1 MLEAASFALL
11 FRFNRY
17 QQGVFFT
24 TANAVAGKIYET
36 EAAILSYFSLGQENL
51 RLTEQNLQLE
61 RELSRLQAEL
71 LQAGAD
77 SAGLD
82 SMMAEPLQE
91 IRLIRGRVVHNS
103 LTRRKNFLT
112 LDCGSSDG
120 VQSGQGVVSSSGV
133 TGIVYLTSAHY
144 SVVVSLLNVDSRISC
159 KIADTGYFGTLTWDG
174 RDARYAYL
182 EGSPRHAKFRRGG
195 RIPAPKAYKVYL
207 EELLERGVISPEQT
221 EKIRESFARRASSAE
236 SVVKQVADVIS
247 EFTDYT
253 SVAVRDLTEE
263 TIENI
268 GLFPCGDKAL
278 LLLRTDLR
286 ILKDSFISLPEGL
299 EGEEVVRL
307 SAPLQ
312 SIFGGRQMR
321 RVREAEA
328 EAMQAFAA
336 YRELCRAVLDALF
349 SYTERRDVALSGAG
363 KSLARGEYDAEQVKG
378 FLSLVEDKEKLRSL
392 LDGGSQN
399 IQIRVEI
406 GGEAGVPDDCSL
418 VTATYSADGRQL
430 GSYGVVGPV
439 RMDYAKVVSV
449 LESVG
454 EILGTMLKK

>member
-1 MLEAASFALL
+1 MKKLLDFLLKYNYWLLFVLLEAASFALL

-182 EGSPRHAKFRRGG
+182 EGIPRHAKFRRGG
-195 RIPAPKAYKVYL
+195 RIVTSGY
-207 EELLERGVISPEQT
+207 
-221 EKIRESFARRASSAE
+221 
-236 SVVKQVADVIS
+236 S
-247 EFTDYT
+247 EVF
-253 SVAVRDLTEE
+253 
-263 TIENI
+263 
-268 GLFPCGDKAL
+268 
-278 LLLRTDLR
+278 
-286 ILKDSFISLPEGL
+286 PEGL
-299 EGEEVVRL
+299 PVGRIGEVTTSDDGLSYRLQVVLSTDFGNLSEARVIGQTFDPEQFRL
-307 SAPLQ
+307 LQ
-312 SIFGGRQMR
+312 
-321 RVREAEA
+321 EAE
-328 EAMQAFAA
+328 Q
-336 YRELCRAVLDALF
+336 
-349 SYTERRDVALSGAG
+349 STEQ
-363 KSLARGEYDAEQVKG
+363 EE
-378 FLSLVEDKEKLRSL
+378 
-392 LDGGSQN
+392 
-399 IQIRVEI
+399 
-406 GGEAGVPDDCSL
+406 
-418 VTATYSADGRQL
+418 
-430 GSYGVVGPV
+430 
-439 RMDYAKVVSV
+439 
-449 LESVG
+449 
-454 EILGTMLKK
+454 

>member
-1 MLEAASFALL
+1 MKKLLDFLVKYNYWLLFVLLEAASFALL

-24 TANAVAGKIYET
+24 TANAVAGKVYET

-182 EGSPRHAKFRRGG
+182 EGIPRHAKFRRGG
-195 RIPAPKAYKVYL
+195 RIVTSGY
-207 EELLERGVISPEQT
+207 
-221 EKIRESFARRASSAE
+221 
-236 SVVKQVADVIS
+236 S
-247 EFTDYT
+247 EVF
-253 SVAVRDLTEE
+253 
-263 TIENI
+263 
-268 GLFPCGDKAL
+268 
-278 LLLRTDLR
+278 
-286 ILKDSFISLPEGL
+286 PEGL
-299 EGEEVVRL
+299 PVGRIGEVTTSDDGLSYRLQVVLSTDFGNLSEARVIGQTFDPEQFRL
-307 SAPLQ
+307 LQ
-312 SIFGGRQMR
+312 
-321 RVREAEA
+321 EAE
-328 EAMQAFAA
+328 Q
-336 YRELCRAVLDALF
+336 
-349 SYTERRDVALSGAG
+349 STEQ
-363 KSLARGEYDAEQVKG
+363 EE
-378 FLSLVEDKEKLRSL
+378 
-392 LDGGSQN
+392 
-399 IQIRVEI
+399 
-406 GGEAGVPDDCSL
+406 
-418 VTATYSADGRQL
+418 
-430 GSYGVVGPV
+430 
-439 RMDYAKVVSV
+439 
-449 LESVG
+449 
-454 EILGTMLKK
+454 

>member
-1 MLEAASFALL
+1 MKKLLDFLVKYNYWLLFVLLEAASFALL

-36 EAAILSYFSLGQENL
+36 EAAVLSYFSLGQENL

-120 VQSGQGVVSSSGV
+120 VQSGQGVVGSSGV

-182 EGSPRHAKFRRGG
+182 EGIPRHAKFRRGG
-195 RIPAPKAYKVYL
+195 RIVTSGY
-207 EELLERGVISPEQT
+207 
-221 EKIRESFARRASSAE
+221 
-236 SVVKQVADVIS
+236 S
-247 EFTDYT
+247 EVF
-253 SVAVRDLTEE
+253 
-263 TIENI
+263 
-268 GLFPCGDKAL
+268 
-278 LLLRTDLR
+278 
-286 ILKDSFISLPEGL
+286 PEGL
-299 EGEEVVRL
+299 PVGRIGEVTTSDDGLSYRLQVVLSTDFGNLSEARVIGQTFDPEQFRL
-307 SAPLQ
+307 LQ
-312 SIFGGRQMR
+312 
-321 RVREAEA
+321 EAE
-328 EAMQAFAA
+328 Q
-336 YRELCRAVLDALF
+336 
-349 SYTERRDVALSGAG
+349 STEQ
-363 KSLARGEYDAEQVKG
+363 EE
-378 FLSLVEDKEKLRSL
+378 
-392 LDGGSQN
+392 
-399 IQIRVEI
+399 
-406 GGEAGVPDDCSL
+406 
-418 VTATYSADGRQL
+418 
-430 GSYGVVGPV
+430 
-439 RMDYAKVVSV
+439 
-449 LESVG
+449 
-454 EILGTMLKK
+454 

>member
-1 MLEAASFALL
+1 MKKLLDFLVKYNYWLLFVLLEAASFALL

-182 EGSPRHAKFRRGG
+182 EGIPRHAKFRRGG
-195 RIPAPKAYKVYL
+195 RIVTSGY
-207 EELLERGVISPEQT
+207 
-221 EKIRESFARRASSAE
+221 
-236 SVVKQVADVIS
+236 S
-247 EFTDYT
+247 EVF
-253 SVAVRDLTEE
+253 
-263 TIENI
+263 
-268 GLFPCGDKAL
+268 
-278 LLLRTDLR
+278 
-286 ILKDSFISLPEGL
+286 PEGL
-299 EGEEVVRL
+299 PVGRIGEVTTSDDGLSYRLQVVLSTDFGNLSEARVIGQTFDPEQVRL
-307 SAPLQ
+307 LQ
-312 SIFGGRQMR
+312 
-321 RVREAEA
+321 EAE
-328 EAMQAFAA
+328 Q
-336 YRELCRAVLDALF
+336 
-349 SYTERRDVALSGAG
+349 STEQ
-363 KSLARGEYDAEQVKG
+363 EE
-378 FLSLVEDKEKLRSL
+378 
-392 LDGGSQN
+392 
-399 IQIRVEI
+399 
-406 GGEAGVPDDCSL
+406 
-418 VTATYSADGRQL
+418 
-430 GSYGVVGPV
+430 
-439 RMDYAKVVSV
+439 
-449 LESVG
+449 
-454 EILGTMLKK
+454 

>member
-1 MLEAASFALL
+1 MKKLLDFLVKYNYWLLFVLLEAASFALL

-182 EGSPRHAKFRRGG
+182 EGIPRHAKFRRGG
-195 RIPAPKAYKVYL
+195 RIVTSGY
-207 EELLERGVISPEQT
+207 
-221 EKIRESFARRASSAE
+221 
-236 SVVKQVADVIS
+236 S
-247 EFTDYT
+247 EVF
-253 SVAVRDLTEE
+253 
-263 TIENI
+263 
-268 GLFPCGDKAL
+268 
-278 LLLRTDLR
+278 
-286 ILKDSFISLPEGL
+286 PEGL
-299 EGEEVVRL
+299 PVGRIGEVTTSDDGLSYRLQVVLSTDFGNLSEARVIGQTFDPEQFRL
-307 SAPLQ
+307 LQ
-312 SIFGGRQMR
+312 
-321 RVREAEA
+321 EAE
-328 EAMQAFAA
+328 Q
-336 YRELCRAVLDALF
+336 
-349 SYTERRDVALSGAG
+349 STEQ
-363 KSLARGEYDAEQVKG
+363 EE
-378 FLSLVEDKEKLRSL
+378 
-392 LDGGSQN
+392 
-399 IQIRVEI
+399 
-406 GGEAGVPDDCSL
+406 
-418 VTATYSADGRQL
+418 
-430 GSYGVVGPV
+430 
-439 RMDYAKVVSV
+439 
-449 LESVG
+449 
-454 EILGTMLKK
+454 

>member
-1 MLEAASFALL
+1 MKKLLDFLVKYNYWLLFVLLEAASFALL

-120 VQSGQGVVSSSGV
+120 VLSGQGVVGSSGV

-182 EGSPRHAKFRRGG
+182 EGIPRHAKFRRGG
-195 RIPAPKAYKVYL
+195 RIVTSGY
-207 EELLERGVISPEQT
+207 
-221 EKIRESFARRASSAE
+221 
-236 SVVKQVADVIS
+236 S
-247 EFTDYT
+247 EVF
-253 SVAVRDLTEE
+253 
-263 TIENI
+263 
-268 GLFPCGDKAL
+268 
-278 LLLRTDLR
+278 
-286 ILKDSFISLPEGL
+286 PEGL
-299 EGEEVVRL
+299 PVGHIGEVTTSDDGLSYRLQVVLSTDFGNLSEARVIGQTFDPEQFRL
-307 SAPLQ
+307 LQ
-312 SIFGGRQMR
+312 
-321 RVREAEA
+321 EAE
-328 EAMQAFAA
+328 Q
-336 YRELCRAVLDALF
+336 
-349 SYTERRDVALSGAG
+349 STEQ
-363 KSLARGEYDAEQVKG
+363 EE
-378 FLSLVEDKEKLRSL
+378 
-392 LDGGSQN
+392 
-399 IQIRVEI
+399 
-406 GGEAGVPDDCSL
+406 
-418 VTATYSADGRQL
+418 
-430 GSYGVVGPV
+430 
-439 RMDYAKVVSV
+439 
-449 LESVG
+449 
-454 EILGTMLKK
+454 

>member
-1 MLEAASFALL
+1 MKKLLDFLVKYNYWLLFVLLEAASFALL

-82 SMMAEPLQE
+82 SMMAKPLQE

-182 EGSPRHAKFRRGG
+182 EGIPRHAKFRRGG
-195 RIPAPKAYKVYL
+195 RIVTSGY
-207 EELLERGVISPEQT
+207 
-221 EKIRESFARRASSAE
+221 
-236 SVVKQVADVIS
+236 S
-247 EFTDYT
+247 EVF
-253 SVAVRDLTEE
+253 
-263 TIENI
+263 
-268 GLFPCGDKAL
+268 
-278 LLLRTDLR
+278 
-286 ILKDSFISLPEGL
+286 PEGL
-299 EGEEVVRL
+299 PVGRIGEVTTSDDGLSYRLQVVLSTDFGNLSEARVIGQTFDPEQFRL
-307 SAPLQ
+307 LQ
-312 SIFGGRQMR
+312 
-321 RVREAEA
+321 EAE
-328 EAMQAFAA
+328 Q
-336 YRELCRAVLDALF
+336 
-349 SYTERRDVALSGAG
+349 STEQ
-363 KSLARGEYDAEQVKG
+363 EE
-378 FLSLVEDKEKLRSL
+378 
-392 LDGGSQN
+392 
-399 IQIRVEI
+399 
-406 GGEAGVPDDCSL
+406 
-418 VTATYSADGRQL
+418 
-430 GSYGVVGPV
+430 
-439 RMDYAKVVSV
+439 
-449 LESVG
+449 
-454 EILGTMLKK
+454 

>member
-1 MLEAASFALL
+1 MKKLLDFLVKYNYWLLFVLLEAASFALL

-174 RDARYAYL
+174 RDARYACL
-182 EGSPRHAKFRRGG
+182 EGIPRHAKFRRGG
-195 RIPAPKAYKVYL
+195 RIVTSGY
-207 EELLERGVISPEQT
+207 
-221 EKIRESFARRASSAE
+221 
-236 SVVKQVADVIS
+236 S
-247 EFTDYT
+247 EVF
-253 SVAVRDLTEE
+253 
-263 TIENI
+263 
-268 GLFPCGDKAL
+268 
-278 LLLRTDLR
+278 
-286 ILKDSFISLPEGL
+286 PEGL
-299 EGEEVVRL
+299 PVGRIGEVTTSDDGLSYRLQVVLSTDFGNLSEARVIGQTFDPEQFRL
-307 SAPLQ
+307 LQ
-312 SIFGGRQMR
+312 
-321 RVREAEA
+321 EAE
-328 EAMQAFAA
+328 Q
-336 YRELCRAVLDALF
+336 
-349 SYTERRDVALSGAG
+349 STEQ
-363 KSLARGEYDAEQVKG
+363 EE
-378 FLSLVEDKEKLRSL
+378 
-392 LDGGSQN
+392 
-399 IQIRVEI
+399 
-406 GGEAGVPDDCSL
+406 
-418 VTATYSADGRQL
+418 
-430 GSYGVVGPV
+430 
-439 RMDYAKVVSV
+439 
-449 LESVG
+449 
-454 EILGTMLKK
+454 

>member
-1 MLEAASFALL
+1 MKKLLDFLVKYNYWLLFVLLEAASFALL

-120 VQSGQGVVSSSGV
+120 VQSGEGVVSSSGV

-182 EGSPRHAKFRRGG
+182 EGIPRHAKFRRGG
-195 RIPAPKAYKVYL
+195 RIVTSGY
-207 EELLERGVISPEQT
+207 
-221 EKIRESFARRASSAE
+221 
-236 SVVKQVADVIS
+236 S
-247 EFTDYT
+247 EVF
-253 SVAVRDLTEE
+253 
-263 TIENI
+263 
-268 GLFPCGDKAL
+268 
-278 LLLRTDLR
+278 
-286 ILKDSFISLPEGL
+286 PEGL
-299 EGEEVVRL
+299 PVGRIGEVTTSDDGLSYRLQVVLSTDFGNLSEARVIGQTFDPEQFRL
-307 SAPLQ
+307 LQ
-312 SIFGGRQMR
+312 
-321 RVREAEA
+321 EAE
-328 EAMQAFAA
+328 Q
-336 YRELCRAVLDALF
+336 
-349 SYTERRDVALSGAG
+349 STEQ
-363 KSLARGEYDAEQVKG
+363 EE
-378 FLSLVEDKEKLRSL
+378 
-392 LDGGSQN
+392 
-399 IQIRVEI
+399 
-406 GGEAGVPDDCSL
+406 
-418 VTATYSADGRQL
+418 
-430 GSYGVVGPV
+430 
-439 RMDYAKVVSV
+439 
-449 LESVG
+449 
-454 EILGTMLKK
+454 

>member
-1 MLEAASFALL
+1 MKKLLDFLVKYNYWLLFVLLEAASFALL

-36 EAAILSYFSLGQENL
+36 EAAVLSYFSLGQENL

-182 EGSPRHAKFRRGG
+182 EGIPRHAKFRRGG
-195 RIPAPKAYKVYL
+195 RIVTSGY
-207 EELLERGVISPEQT
+207 
-221 EKIRESFARRASSAE
+221 
-236 SVVKQVADVIS
+236 S
-247 EFTDYT
+247 EVF
-253 SVAVRDLTEE
+253 
-263 TIENI
+263 
-268 GLFPCGDKAL
+268 
-278 LLLRTDLR
+278 
-286 ILKDSFISLPEGL
+286 PEGL
-299 EGEEVVRL
+299 PVGRIGEVTTSDDGLSYRLQVVLSTDFGNLSEARVIGQTFDPEQFRL
-307 SAPLQ
+307 LQ
-312 SIFGGRQMR
+312 
-321 RVREAEA
+321 EAE
-328 EAMQAFAA
+328 Q
-336 YRELCRAVLDALF
+336 
-349 SYTERRDVALSGAG
+349 STEQ
-363 KSLARGEYDAEQVKG
+363 EE
-378 FLSLVEDKEKLRSL
+378 
-392 LDGGSQN
+392 
-399 IQIRVEI
+399 
-406 GGEAGVPDDCSL
+406 
-418 VTATYSADGRQL
+418 
-430 GSYGVVGPV
+430 
-439 RMDYAKVVSV
+439 
-449 LESVG
+449 
-454 EILGTMLKK
+454 